1 MSAIKTIRAREV
13 LDSRGNPTV
22 ACVVTTE
29 AGGKGTAFVPSGA
42 STGVHEAVELRD
54 GDKRRY
60 RGKGVLNAVANVN
73 GKIADALI
81 GYDCFDQIGLDRKM
95 IELDGTPNKGKLGAN
110 AILAVSLAAARAAA
124 DELGVPLYRYIGG
137 AGAYTLPVPMMNV
150 LNGGSHAVSSVD
162 FQEYMIVPVGAA
174 SFREA
179 VRMGAETFHALK
191 DVLLEMGQTTTVG
204 DEGGYA
210 PSLGSNE
217 EPFEVIVKA
226 IEKAGYVPGKDICIS
241 ADFASSEFYNEEEK
255 VYDLKRSGEGKKTSD
270 EMVDLVAGLVEKYP
284 IVTVEDPLAED
295 DWEGWAKLT
304 ARIGDRVRTV
314 GDDLFVTNKERVAM
328 GIERGSANAVLIKL
342 NQIGS
347 LSETI
352 QTMRLTHNNAWMTV
366 VSHRSGETEDTT
378 IADLAVAMGSA
389 MIKTGSMSRSERIAK
404 YNRLMEIEDELGGDA
419 QYLGW
424 DALKG
429 YLK

>member
-1 MSAIKTIRAREV
+1 MSAISSIRAREV

-22 ACVVTTE
+22 ACVVTTA
-29 AGGKGTAFVPSGA
+29 AGAKGTAFVPSGA

-54 GDKRRY
+54 GDKNRY
-60 RGKGVLNAVANVN
+60 RGKGVLRAVANVN
-73 GKIADALI
+73 GPIAQALT
-81 GYDCFDQIGLDRKM
+81 GHDVFDQVGLDRIM
-95 IELDGTPNKGKLGAN
+95 IDLDGTANKGRLGAN
-110 AILAVSLAAARAAA
+110 AVLAVSLAAARAAA
-124 DELGVPLYRYIGG
+124 DELNVPLYRYIGG

-174 SFREA
+174 TFAEA
-179 VRMGAETFHALK
+179 VRMGAETFHCLK
-191 DVLLEMGQTTTVG
+191 DVLLGMGQTTTVG

-241 ADFASSEFYNEEEK
+241 ADFASSEVYDTEEK
-255 VYDLKRSGEGKKTSD
+255 VYDLKRSGEGKKTTD
-270 EMVDLVAGLVEKYP
+270 EMIDLVAGYVEKYP
-284 IVTVEDPLAED
+284 IVTIEDPLAED
-295 DWEGWAKLT
+295 DWEGWTKLT
-304 ARIGDRVRTV
+304 ARIGDRVGIV
-314 GDDLFVTNKERVAM
+314 GDDLFVTNKERVAV
-328 GIERGSANAVLIKL
+328 GIERKSANAVLVKL

-352 QTMRLTHNNAWMTV
+352 QTMRLTHNNSWMTV

-378 IADLAVAMGSA
+378 IADLSVAMGSG

-404 YNRLMEIEDELGGDA
+404 YNRLMEIEAELGQEA
-419 QYLGW
+419 KYLGW
-424 DALKG
+424 DALKN
-429 YLK
+429 YRK

>member
-1 MSAIKTIRAREV
+1 MSAISSIRAREV

-22 ACVVTTE
+22 ACVVETA
-29 AGGKGTAFVPSGA
+29 AGAKGTAFVPSGA

-54 GDKRRY
+54 GDKSRY
-60 RGKGVLNAVANVN
+60 RGKGVLRAVANVN
-73 GKIADALI
+73 GPIAQALT
-81 GYDCFDQIGLDRKM
+81 GYDVFDQIGIDRIM
-95 IELDGTPNKGKLGAN
+95 IDLDGTPNKGKLGAN

-124 DELGVPLYRYIGG
+124 DELNVPLYRYIGG

-174 SFREA
+174 TFAEA
-179 VRMGAETFHALK
+179 VRMGAETFHCLK

-217 EPFEVIVKA
+217 EPFEVIMKA

-241 ADFASSEFYNEEEK
+241 SDFATSELYDTETK
-255 VYDLKRSGEGKKTSD
+255 LYDLKRSGEGKKTTD
-270 EMVDLVAGLVEKYP
+270 EMIDLIAGYVEKYP
-284 IVTVEDPLAED
+284 IVTIEDPLAED

-304 ARIGDRVRTV
+304 ARIGDRVGIV

-328 GIERGSANAVLIKL
+328 GIERRSANAVLIKL

-352 QTMRLTHNNAWMTV
+352 QTMRLTHNNSWMTV

-378 IADLAVAMGSA
+378 IADLSVAMGSG

-404 YNRLMEIEDELGGDA
+404 YNRLMEIEAELGQDA
-419 QYLGW
+419 KYLGW
-424 DALKG
+424 DALKK
-429 YLK
+429 YRK